1 MVLQEYAAPVLLT
14 SAADLGAASHPAPDD
29 PSSLMLPARQFGIIS
44 VLAGRPVGPAAPE
57 VVVMR
62 RLILLLALLLGVAA
76 TPAAAFEGKPKL
88 GPNAVPIIEQNAY
101 LRASPAPDY
110 WKLSAFY
117 VPQFTSSACSVASV
131 AMAVNF
137 ARGLPAAAEEPVVTQ
152 TELLKEV
159 GDEAWADKG
168 AEGGDGVTF
177 AEFVAVVEDSL
188 RSYGIADY
196 TIEVIRPVDASAASL
211 AEVRRALAANEAS
224 DADLMLMYFNQGV
237 LTGDW
242 DGPHV
247 SPIGAY
253 DQGTGRVLIMDVD
266 REWYIPYWSPDEKLL
281 DAMLRPAPA
290 EHGPL
295 AGETGGL
302 IWIKRAKPS

>member
-1 MVLQEYAAPVLLT
+1 MC
-14 SAADLGAASHPAPDD
+14 
-29 PSSLMLPARQFGIIS
+29 
-44 VLAGRPVGPAAPE
+44 
-57 VVVMR
+57 
-62 RLILLLALLLGVAA
+62 RLILLLALVLGVAA
-76 TPAAAFEGKPKL
+76 SPTAAFEGKPKL
-88 GPNAVPIIEQNAY
+88 GPDAVPITEQNAY

-137 ARGLPAAAEEPVVTQ
+137 ARGLPAAAEEPIVTQ
-152 TELLKEV
+152 TALLETV
-159 GDEAWADKG
+159 GDKTWTDKG

-177 AEFVAVVEDSL
+177 TEFVSVLKDSL
-188 RSYGIADY
+188 HSYGIEEHA
-196 TIEVIRPVDASAASL
+196 IEVIRPADASAASL
-211 AEVRRALAANEAS
+211 AEVRRALAANEDS
-224 DADLMLMYFNQGV
+224 DTDLMLMYFNQGV

-242 DGPHV
+242 DGPHI

-281 DAMLRPAPA
+281 EAMLRPAPA

-302 IWIKRAKPS
+302 IWIKPAKPRE

>member
-1 MVLQEYAAPVLLT
+1 MVPV
-14 SAADLGAASHPAPDD
+14 
-29 PSSLMLPARQFGIIS
+29 
-44 VLAGRPVGPAAPE
+44 
-57 VVVMR
+57 
-62 RLILLLALLLGVAA
+62 LALLLGLTVGQ
-76 TPAAAFEGKPKL
+76 AAAFEGKPKL
-88 GPNAVPIIEQNAY
+88 GSAAVPVIQRNEY
-101 LRASPAPDY
+101 LRAAPAPDY

-131 AMAVNF
+131 TMAVNF
-137 ARGLPAAAEEPVVTQ
+137 ARGLPAQADATIVTQ
-152 TELLKEV
+152 TALLEAV

-177 AEFVAVVEDSL
+177 AEFVAVLEASLQSYGVED
-188 RSYGIADY
+188 YE
-196 TIEVIRPVDASAASL
+196 IEVIRPSGASASSL

-224 DADLMLMYFNQGV
+224 EDDLILMYFNQGV

-242 DGPHV
+242 DGPHI

-253 DQGTGRVLIMDVD
+253 DQGAHQVLIMDVD
-266 REWYIPYWSPDEKLL
+266 REWYVPYWSPDDKLL
-281 DAMLRPAPA
+281 EAMLRPAPA

-302 IWIKRAKPS
+302 VWIKPDRGP

>member
-1 MVLQEYAAPVLLT
+1 
-14 SAADLGAASHPAPDD
+14 
-29 PSSLMLPARQFGIIS
+29 
-44 VLAGRPVGPAAPE
+44 
-57 VVVMR
+57 MR
-62 RLILLLALLLGVAA
+62 RLMVPLVVLLAFAA
-76 TPAAAFEGKPKL
+76 GPASAFEGKPKL
-88 GPNAVPIIEQNAY
+88 GPDAVPITERTGY
-101 LRASPAPDY
+101 LRAAPAPDY

-137 ARGLPAAAEEPVVTQ
+137 ARGLPAAAETPIVTQ
-152 TELLKEV
+152 TALLGTV
-159 GDEAWADKG
+159 RDRAWAGKG

-177 AEFVAVVEDSL
+177 AEFVGVLQESL
-188 RSYGIADY
+188 HSYGIEGYD
-196 TIEVIRPVDASAASL
+196 IEVIRPSDASAASL
-211 AEVRRALAANEAS
+211 AEVRRALTANESS
-224 DADLMLMYFNQGV
+224 DGDLILMYFNQGV

-242 DGPHV
+242 DGPHI

-253 DQGTGRVLIMDVD
+253 DEGAHQALIMDVD
-266 REWYIPYWSPDEKLL
+266 REWYVPYWSPDDKLL

-302 IWIKRAKPS
+302 VWIKPSHGP

>member
-1 MVLQEYAAPVLLT
+1 
-14 SAADLGAASHPAPDD
+14 
-29 PSSLMLPARQFGIIS
+29 
-44 VLAGRPVGPAAPE
+44 
-57 VVVMR
+57 MR
-62 RLILLLALLLGVAA
+62 RLIFPLLVLVLGIGAGSS
-76 TPAAAFEGKPKL
+76 AAFEGKPKL
-88 GPNAVPIIEQNAY
+88 GPDAVPILERNEY
-101 LRASPAPDY
+101 LRAAPAPDY

-137 ARGLPAAAEEPVVTQ
+137 ARGLPAEAEKPIVTQ
-152 TELLKEV
+152 TALLEAV
-159 GDEAWADKG
+159 GDEAWTDKG

-177 AEFVAVVEDSL
+177 AEFVAVLEESL
-188 RSYGIADY
+188 ERYGIEDHA
-196 TIEVIRPVDASAASL
+196 IEVIRPTDASAASL

-224 DADLMLMYFNQGV
+224 DGDLILMYFNQGV

-242 DGPHV
+242 DGPHI

-253 DQGTGRVLIMDVD
+253 DGGAHQALILDVD
-266 REWYIPYWSPDEKLL
+266 REWYVPYWSPDEKLL

-302 IWIKRAKPS
+302 VWIKPGATF